1 MFQSIK
7 KKKIIKPNPNQYIC
21 TIVNNSEFYLEID
34 IEKGK
39 GYKLTEE
46 TRSRK
51 IFKKL

>member
-1 MFQSIK
+1 LNVSITK
-7 KKKIIKPNPNQYIC
+7 KKSFNPNQYIC

-46 TRSRK
+46 TRRK
-51 IFKKL
+51 IFKKNLL